1 MNKFQIVKD
10 IPNYSN
16 GPIVFVTN
24 TDSNKALDIL
34 ASIYNLE
41 NRQRVKNAEN
51 PFLFRGLTSS
61 IPPLQGIRV
70 DSKSTMGFTHNP
82 RQMILPDHYYA
93 QPDFFDGK
101 YLIPAYLIWW
111 TLGFKAGMVLLMVNM
126 AYGLI

>member
-101 YLIPAYLIWW
+101 YLIPAYLI
-111 TLGFKAGMVLLMVNM
+111 
-126 AYGLI
+126 

>member
-41 NRQRVKNAEN
+41 NRQRVQNDEN

-70 DSKSTMGFTHNP
+70 GSKSTMGFTQNP
-82 RQMILPDHYYA
+82 RQMILPDHYTA

-101 YLIPAYLIWW
+101 YLVLAYLI
-111 TLGFKAGMVLLMVNM
+111 
-126 AYGLI
+126 